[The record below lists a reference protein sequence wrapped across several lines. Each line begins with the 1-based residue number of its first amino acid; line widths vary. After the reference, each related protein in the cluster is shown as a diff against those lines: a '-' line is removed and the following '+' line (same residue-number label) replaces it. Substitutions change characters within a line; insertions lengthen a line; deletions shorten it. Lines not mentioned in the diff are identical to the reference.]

1 MTLKFSIPSTQC
13 LQWQQNVCSSGNGP
27 LGRAGEKIDSFCL
40 TLLQA
45 AAFWI
50 SWRLIH
56 VPMSGTWAGKTQE
69 LRLVSLGLSRHSYP
83 YIISPRCWLHCDHFL
98 MWWIRAPKMSVPRK
112 NQEETQPWKCHLCF
126 IIFSHKQ
133 IPEAG
138 LYSRRWKWDFTSCER
153 ISKDLQMIFKLFLYI
168 FCLFTLSYGCQ
179 CLHWYNALASNPAAG
194 SWLLA
199 FLPLW
204 FCSAC
209 LPITVLLIRL
219 YHRSLFYYKG

>member
-27 LGRAGEKIDSFCL
+27 LGRAVEKIDSFCL

-50 SWRLIH
+50 SWRFIH

-98 MWWIRAPKMSVPRK
+98 MWWIQRWVSQEKIRK
-112 NQEETQPWKCHLCF
+112 KPSHGNVTSASSSFLTSKSLRLVCIQGDGNEILPPVREYQRTCRWFSSCF
-126 IIFSHKQ
+126 
-133 IPEAG
+133 
-138 LYSRRWKWDFTSCER
+138 C
-153 ISKDLQMIFKLFLYI
+153 IS
-168 FCLFTLSYGCQ
+168 
-179 CLHWYNALASNPAAG
+179 
-194 SWLLA
+194 
-199 FLPLW
+199 
-204 FCSAC
+204 SAC
-209 LPITVLLIRL
+209 LL
-219 YHRSLFYYKG
+219 SLMGVNVFIDTML